1 MPVQTS
7 PKKAHELSV
16 LSHLD
21 TVQYDG
27 YHYEPFDGE
36 NPFHAELYKSK
47 FGSLR
52 RWMTADGYTD
62 KIGNLQSGNNSR
74 LFDGVQYTIENG
86 DKNYHDLISVK
97 SLGVLDAGKSGLDSA
112 KIEIGKGISAFESKA
127 LIIDGGL
134 AGKTT
139 FKVVLVWFTYSSQ
152 TKMWFDLID
161 LTQVIDY
168 SEEAEKESA
177 PTNVVAYAEKFGI
190 KRPNSH
196 FCGQD
201 TFYYTAKR
209 KDGKLQKG
217 RIYTGVF
224 LKSEWVKA
232 KQIAKVDQCSAYYA
246 ERKITA
252 QKRRERKG
260 Q

>member
-1 MPVQTS
+1 MTVQTT

-16 LSHLD
+16 LSHLNN
-21 TVQYDG
+21 VQYDG
-27 YHYEPFDGE
+27 FRYEPFDGS
-36 NPFHAELYKSK
+36 NPFHSELYRSK
-47 FGSLR
+47 FNPLR
-52 RWMTADGYTD
+52 RWLTADGYTSE
-62 KIGNLQSGNNSR
+62 IGNLQSGNNSR
-74 LFDGVQYTIENG
+74 LFDGVQYTVENG
-86 DKNYHDLISVK
+86 VKVYHDLVSVK
-97 SLGVLDAGKSGLDSA
+97 SLGVLDAGKASLDSA

-127 LIIDGGL
+127 LIID
-134 AGKTT
+134 AGMVGKST

-152 TKMWFDLID
+152 TKMWFDMVD
-161 LTQVIDY
+161 LTKVLDY
-168 SEEAEKESA
+168 SEESEKESA
-177 PTNVVAYAEKFGI
+177 PVNVVAYAEKFGI

-201 TFYYTAKR
+201 TFYFTAK
-209 KDGKLQKG
+209 KKSGVLQKG

-224 LKSEWVKA
+224 LKSSWVKA
-232 KQIAKVDQCSAYYA
+232 KQIAKVDECSAYYA

>member
-1 MPVQTS
+1 MAVQTT

-21 TVQYDG
+21 NVGYDG
-27 YHYEPFDGE
+27 FRYEPFDGS

-47 FGSLR
+47 FSPLR
-52 RWMTADGYTD
+52 RWLTADGYTD
-62 KIGNLQSGNNSR
+62 QVGNLQSGNNSR

-86 DKNYHDLISVK
+86 VKVYHDLVSVK
-97 SLGVLDAGKSGLDSA
+97 SLGVLDAGKASLDSA
-112 KIEIGKGISAFESKA
+112 KIEIGKGVSAFESKA

-134 AGKTT
+134 TGKTT

-152 TKMWFDLID
+152 TKMWFDMVD

-168 SEEAEKESA
+168 SEEAEKENA
-177 PTNVVAYAEKFGI
+177 PTNVIAYAEQFGI

-201 TFYYTAKR
+201 TFYFTAK
-209 KDGKLQKG
+209 KKNGTLQKG

-224 LKSEWVKA
+224 LKSAWVKA
-232 KQIAKVDQCSAYYA
+232 KQIAKVDECSAYYA
-246 ERKITA
+246 ERIRTA
-252 QKRRERKG
+252 ERRRERKG